1 MKIPKN
7 KIRSIIREEIE
18 VLSITNKGQ
27 FAYLMQLI
35 MDKPSEAVSADVVEP
50 IRGKMILRKGQSF
63 SDITPEGSY
72 YLLKHY
78 NIDVKNTPS
87 IGRTSR
93 LTSPSSTRTEPSR
106 ARSSTYSPGLDDV
119 ESVASSLMGHVR
131 GGSSPLRSSIEKISA
146 DPSRNEIAVYLR
158 DPKTRGTTDQE
169 IACAIR
175 YLLDN
180 KVMPTS
186 RYIINPCGY
195 KDKATK
201 DLMMIVKL

>member
-1 MKIPKN
+1 MKIPKS

-18 VLSITNKGQ
+18 VLNIANRGQ

-35 MDKPSEAVSADVVEP
+35 MDKPNETVSADVIEP
-50 IRGKMILRKGQSF
+50 VRGKTILRKGQSF

-78 NIDVKNTPS
+78 NIDTKVLPA
-87 IGRTSR
+87 IGRTPSR
-93 LTSPSSTRTEPSR
+93 TSAPPTRTEPTR
-106 ARSSTYSPGLDDV
+106 AQTTTYSSGLDDV

-131 GGSSPLRSSIEKISA
+131 AGSSPLRSSIEKISA
-146 DPSRNEIAVYLR
+146 DPRRNEIAVHLK
-158 DPKTRGTTDQE
+158 DPKTRGTTDQQ

-195 KDKATK
+195 KDKASR